1 MLTVKDVMTTDLVT
15 LKETESVALARQHY
29 GRTAYSASAHP
40 QRRRALL
47 SDFSRSATSWRPP
60 SRCWP
65 RWIRETINAMEA
77 AIPIRELMTTAM
89 TTVREDT
96 SLREA
101 ALLLLELKVGCLPV
115 LSESRLVGIV
125 TEADFIKFV
134 LRVLDKL

>member
-1 MLTVKDVMTTDLVT
+1 MTTDLVT
-15 LKETESVALARQHY
+15 LKETDSVALARRIMGEQHIRHLPIHNEM
-29 GRTAYSASAHP
+29 GAFVGLLT
-40 QRRRALL
+40 QRDVLA
-47 SDFSRSATSWRPP
+47 ATVSVLAEVDQ
-60 SRCWP
+60 
-65 RWIRETINAMEA
+65 ETINAMEA

-115 LSESRLVGIV
+115 LSDSRLLGIV

-134 LRVLDKL
+134 LRVLDRL